1 MKFLE
6 ALKLDSIR
14 TLKLGRM
21 ICMNVFRMFFVFE
34 DLLWKLL
41 GVLEAWI
48 RRASLICSFLA
59 FVEVFELDFNEL
71 LDLEG

>member
-1 MKFLE
+1 
-6 ALKLDSIR
+6 
-14 TLKLGRM
+14 M
-21 ICMNVFRMFFVFE
+21 ICMNVLRMFFVFE

-59 FVEVFELDFNEL
+59 FMEVFELDFNEL